1 MINSY
6 LPSAVLCQLSH
17 RVIYFALTKYV
28 TRMGIIKIKA
38 FISIMDKAKVAAT
51 FSHFLQI

>member
-1 MINSY
+1 
-6 LPSAVLCQLSH
+6 
-17 RVIYFALTKYV
+17 
-28 TRMGIIKIKA
+28 MGIIKIKA